1 MTGKMGI
8 GMTGKMGIG
17 MTGKIEIE
25 NGNEKRERE
34 KTFMPEFSL
43 RAILVPKSRNK
54 FKMMGAMH
62 PRIHAST
69 QKKIVSQYMKRSFRL
84 VPEVGLEPTRCCHRQ
99 ILSLVRLPFRHSG
112 LFQ

>member
-8 GMTGKMGIG
+8 GMTSKMGIG
-17 MTGKIEIE
+17 MTSKIEIE

-69 QKKIVSQYMKRSFRL
+69 QKKDRLTIYETIFSF
-84 VPEVGLEPTRCCHRQ
+84 GAGGGT
-99 ILSLVRLPFRHSG
+99 
-112 LFQ
+112 